1 LAAVGQQL
9 SVISH
14 QLSVIGYQF
23 IGYQFIGG
31 GPSVISLALS

>member
-1 LAAVGQQL
+1 MGWQLSVSSYQL

-14 QLSVIGYQF
+14 QLSVIGYH
-23 IGYQFIGG
+23 FIGG